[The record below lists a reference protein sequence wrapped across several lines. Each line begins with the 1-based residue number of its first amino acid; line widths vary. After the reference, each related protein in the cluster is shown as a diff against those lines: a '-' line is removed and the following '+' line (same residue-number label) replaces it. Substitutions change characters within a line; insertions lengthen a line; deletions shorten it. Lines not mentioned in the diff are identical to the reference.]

1 MLLHRPDEP
10 GGSSPRLRGTR
21 DLAAHYQPLQ
31 RFIPA
36 FAGNAPHHAIPN
48 RGATVHPRVCGE
60 RTGRCNRRRA
70 VRGSSP
76 RLRGTQVAVAGDG
89 VCDRFI
95 PAFAGNAP
103 PTRAPRPLIPV
114 HPRVCGERTLTA
126 LAGFS
131 PTGSSPRLR
140 GTQLRY
146 QPGYAVDR
154 FIPAFA
160 GNAESPG
167 CEQRP
172 CPVHPRVCG
181 ERAFCPCC
189 GWEGYGSSP
198 RLRGTPRAVRA
209 VLARPRFIPAFAGN
223 ACPPAILR
231 PC

>member
-1 MLLHRPDEP
+1 MTVSATGSSPRLRGTPGGHGQHGQDERFIP
-10 GGSSPRLRGTR
+10 AFAGNARSAGRGLRSSTVHPRVCGERHHQTPYRCLRSGSSPRLRGTR
-21 DLAAHYQPLQ
+21 
-31 RFIPA
+31 
-36 FAGNAPHHAIPN
+36 
-48 RGATVHPRVCGE
+48 PRSL
-60 RTGRCNRRRA
+60 RR
-70 VRGSSP
+70 V
-76 RLRGTQVAVAGDG
+76 DG
-89 VCDRFI
+89 LRFI